1 MTIQIPIISTYSDK
15 GAKKAKSSLEELS
28 GVAKKLGGYLGLA
41 FSVNAVKN
49 YAVQSVKAYAAD
61 EKAAK
66 ELART
71 LAQVGESR
79 NASMTEDYIQSLQKA
94 TGILDDELRPAL
106 GSLVRVTQ
114 DSVKAQELLALALD
128 ISAGTGKDLGSVSM
142 ALAKAYGGNTTALS
156 RLGAGLTA
164 AELASK
170 DFETIQKKLAYT
182 FKGASS
188 QAAETF
194 EGQLKR
200 LNAAAADAKETIGK
214 GLVDALKT
222 ANGSEGIKPL
232 IDSISSSAE
241 DVANFARGIGII
253 ADKLNVR
260 VGDES
265 VGGLLRDMLSK
276 PLMSLPVVGAYA
288 QAIADLG
295 KKQADMQNK
304 TNASVRKTAI
314 WGQYMADKA
323 AKAELARQKKLAD
336 AQKKAERE
344 KALLK
349 KANTLMDLDQIQIVA
364 ALQGKITEDEKLR
377 LQLQMA
383 LLQDNATEADR
394 LSNKLALS
402 QLATT
407 GLAMAIANLPPA
419 LNPLRDY
426 PSYVNKAIDD
436 IQLIQDALNKL
447 KAPKLTVV
455 VDTVYTGG
463 GAKTGGGYTPSA
475 PEVFA
480 GMPTGGDQGAAQ
492 RALEYASMAKASLN
506 TQMPDW
512 ASYRAGERSTNIN
525 VTVQGNVIS
534 NRDLTD
540 SIRMGLLDSSASG
553 SVSNSL
559 RALGGG

>member
-1 MTIQIPIISTYSDK
+1 MTIQIPIVSTYSDK
-15 GAKKAKSSLEELS
+15 GTKKAKSDLDQL
-28 GVAKKLGGYLGLA
+28 GAAAKKLGGYLGLA
-41 FSVNAVKN
+41 FGVNAVKN
-49 YAVQSVKAYAAD
+49 FAVQSVKAYAAD

-79 NASMTEDYIQSLQKA
+79 NAIMAEDYIQSLQKA
-94 TGILDDELRPAL
+94 TGVLDDELRPAL
-106 GSLVRVTQ
+106 GSLVRVTE
-114 DSVKAQELLALALD
+114 DSLKAQDLLALALD
-128 ISAGTGKDLGSVSM
+128 VSAGTGKDLQSVSI

-164 AELASK
+164 ADLASK
-170 DFETIQKKLAYT
+170 DFEKIQKKLAYT

-188 QAAETF
+188 SAAESF
-194 EGQLKR
+194 AGQLKR

-222 ANGSEGIKPL
+222 VNGDQGIKPI
-232 IDSISSSAE
+232 IDAINAGAE
-241 DVANFARGIGII
+241 NIANFARGMGVI
-253 ADKLNVR
+253 ADKLNVK
-260 VGDES
+260 VGDNS
-265 VGGLLRDMLSK
+265 VGSVLMELLSN
-276 PLMSLPVVGAYA
+276 PTANIPVVGAYLD
-288 QAIADLG
+288 AITNLG
-295 KKQADMQNK
+295 KKSAELQTKAD
-304 TNASVRKTAI
+304 ASRQRTDLRRA
-314 WGQYMADKA
+314 YMADKA
-323 AKAELARQKKLAD
+323 AKAELARQKALTA

-349 KANTLMDLDQIQIVA
+349 KANTLMDMEQIQIIA
-364 ALQGKITEDEKLR
+364 ALQGKLTEDEKLR

-383 LLQDNATEADR
+383 LIQDNASEADR
-394 LSNKLALS
+394 LSTKLALS
-402 QLATT
+402 QIQTT

-419 LNPLRDY
+419 LNPLKDY
-426 PSYVNKAIDD
+426 PSYVNKALDD
-436 IQLIQDALNKL
+436 IKLVQDALDKL

-463 GAKTGGGYTPSA
+463 GNVPSSGGAKQIV

-492 RALEYASMAKASLN
+492 RALEYASMAKLN
-506 TQMPDW
+506 TQVPDW
-512 ASYRAGERSTNIN
+512 QSYRAGERASIN

>member
-1 MTIQIPIISTYSDK
+1 MTIQIPIVSTYSDK
-15 GAKKAKSSLEELS
+15 GTKKAKSDLDQL
-28 GVAKKLGGYLGLA
+28 GAAAKKLGGYLGLA
-41 FSVNAVKN
+41 FGVNAVKN
-49 YAVQSVKAYAAD
+49 FAVQSVKAYAAD

-79 NASMTEDYIQSLQKA
+79 NAIMAEDYIQSLQKA
-94 TGILDDELRPAL
+94 TGVLDDELRPAL
-106 GSLVRVTQ
+106 GSLVRVTE
-114 DSVKAQELLALALD
+114 DSVKAQDLLALALD
-128 ISAGTGKDLGSVSM
+128 VSAGTGKDLQSVSI

-164 AELASK
+164 ADLASK
-170 DFETIQKKLAYT
+170 DFEAIQKKLAYT

-188 QAAETF
+188 AAAESF
-194 EGQLKR
+194 AGQLKR

-222 ANGSEGIKPL
+222 VNGDQGIKPI
-232 IDSISSSAE
+232 IDAINAGAE
-241 DVANFARGIGII
+241 NIANFARGMGVI
-253 ADKLNVR
+253 ADKLNVK
-260 VGDES
+260 VGDNS
-265 VGGLLRDMLSK
+265 VGSVLMELLSN
-276 PLMSLPVVGAYA
+276 PTANIPVVGAYLD
-288 QAIADLG
+288 AITNLG
-295 KKQADMQNK
+295 KKSAELQTKAD
-304 TNASVRKTAI
+304 ASRQRTDLRRA
-314 WGQYMADKA
+314 YMADKA
-323 AKAELARQKKLAD
+323 AKAELARQKALTA

-349 KANTLMDLDQIQIVA
+349 KANTLMDMEQIQIIA
-364 ALQGKITEDEKLR
+364 ALQGKLTEDEKLR

-383 LLQDNATEADR
+383 LIQDNASEADR
-394 LSNKLALS
+394 LSTKLALS
-402 QLATT
+402 QIQTT

-419 LNPLRDY
+419 LNPLKDY
-426 PSYVNKAIDD
+426 PSYVNKALGD
-436 IQLIQDALNKL
+436 IKLIQDALDKL

-463 GAKTGGGYTPSA
+463 GNVPSSGGAKQIV

-492 RALEYASMAKASLN
+492 RALEYASMAKLN
-506 TQMPDW
+506 TQLPDYQ
-512 ASYRAGERSTNIN
+512 SYRAGERASIN

>member
-1 MTIQIPIISTYSDK
+1 MTIQIPIVSTYSDK
-15 GAKKAKSSLEELS
+15 GTKKAKSDLDQL
-28 GVAKKLGGYLGLA
+28 GAAAKKLGGYLGLA
-41 FSVNAVKN
+41 FGVNAVKN
-49 YAVQSVKAYAAD
+49 FAVQSVKAYAAD

-79 NASMTEDYIQSLQKA
+79 NAIMAEDYIQSLQKA
-94 TGILDDELRPAL
+94 TGVLDDELRPAL
-106 GSLVRVTQ
+106 GSLVRVTE
-114 DSVKAQELLALALD
+114 DSVKAQDLLALALD
-128 ISAGTGKDLGSVSM
+128 VSAGTGKDLQSVSI

-164 AELASK
+164 ADLASK
-170 DFETIQKKLAYT
+170 DFEAIQKKLAYT

-188 QAAETF
+188 AAAESF
-194 EGQLKR
+194 AGQLKR

-222 ANGSEGIKPL
+222 VNGDQGIKPI
-232 IDSISSSAE
+232 IDAINAGAE
-241 DVANFARGIGII
+241 NIANFARGMGVI
-253 ADKLNVR
+253 ADKLNVK
-260 VGDES
+260 VGDNS
-265 VGGLLRDMLSK
+265 VGSVLMELLSN
-276 PLMSLPVVGAYA
+276 PTANIPVVGAYLD
-288 QAIADLG
+288 AITNLG
-295 KKQADMQNK
+295 KKSLELQTKAD
-304 TNASVRKTAI
+304 ASRQRTDLRRA
-314 WGQYMADKA
+314 YMADKA
-323 AKAELARQKKLAD
+323 AKAELARQKALTA

-349 KANTLMDLDQIQIVA
+349 KANTLMDMEQIQIIA
-364 ALQGKITEDEKLR
+364 ALQGKLTEDEKLR

-383 LLQDNATEADR
+383 LIQDNASEADR
-394 LSNKLALS
+394 LSTKLALS
-402 QLATT
+402 QIQTT

-419 LNPLRDY
+419 LNPLKDY
-426 PSYVNKAIDD
+426 PSYVNKALDD
-436 IQLIQDALNKL
+436 IKLVQDALDKL

-463 GAKTGGGYTPSA
+463 GNVPSSGGAKQIV

-492 RALEYASMAKASLN
+492 RALEYASMAKLN
-506 TQMPDW
+506 TQLPDYQ
-512 ASYRAGERSTNIN
+512 SYRAGERASIN

>member
-1 MTIQIPIISTYSDK
+1 MTIQIPIVSTYSDK
-15 GAKKAKSSLEELS
+15 GTKKAKSDLDQLS
-28 GVAKKLGGYLGLA
+28 AAAKKLGSYLGLA
-41 FSVNAVKN
+41 FGVNAVKN
-49 YAVQSVKAYAAD
+49 FAVQSVKAYAAD

-79 NASMTEDYIQSLQKA
+79 NAIMAEDYIQSLQKA
-94 TGILDDELRPAL
+94 TGVLDDELRPAL
-106 GSLVRVTQ
+106 GSLVRVTE
-114 DSVKAQELLALALD
+114 DSAKAQDLLALALD
-128 ISAGTGKDLGSVSM
+128 VSAGTGKDLQSVSI

-164 AELASK
+164 ADLATK
-170 DFETIQKKLAYT
+170 DFEKIQKKLAYT

-188 QAAETF
+188 SAAETF
-194 EGQLKR
+194 AGQLKR
-200 LNAAAADAKETIGK
+200 LNAAAEDAKETIGK
-214 GLVDALKT
+214 GLVDALQT
-222 ANGSEGIKPL
+222 ANGNQGIKPI
-232 IDSISSSAE
+232 IDAISAGAE
-241 DVANFARGIGII
+241 NIANFARGMGVI
-253 ADKLNVR
+253 ADKLNVK
-260 VGDES
+260 VGDNS
-265 VGGLLRDMLSK
+265 VGSVLMELLSN
-276 PLMSLPVVGAYA
+276 PTANIPVVGAYLD
-288 QAIADLG
+288 AITNLG
-295 KKQADMQNK
+295 KKSAELQTKAD
-304 TNASVRKTAI
+304 ASRQRTDLRRA
-314 WGQYMADKA
+314 YMADKA
-323 AKAELARQKKLAD
+323 AKAELARQKALTA

-349 KANTLMDLDQIQIVA
+349 KANTLMDMDQIQIIA
-364 ALQGKITEDEKLR
+364 ALQGKLTEDEKLR

-383 LLQDNATEADR
+383 LIQDNASEADR
-394 LSNKLALS
+394 LSTKLALS
-402 QLATT
+402 QIQTT

-419 LNPLRDY
+419 LNPLKDY
-426 PSYVNKAIDD
+426 PSYVNKALDD
-436 IQLIQDALNKL
+436 IKLIQDALDKL

-463 GAKTGGGYTPSA
+463 GNVPSSGGAKQIV

-492 RALEYASMAKASLN
+492 RALEYASMAKLN
-506 TQMPDW
+506 TQLPDYQ
-512 ASYRAGERSTNIN
+512 SYRAGERASIN

>member
-1 MTIQIPIISTYSDK
+1 MTIQIPIVSTYSDK
-15 GAKKAKSSLEELS
+15 GAKKAKSDLDQL
-28 GVAKKLGGYLGLA
+28 GAAAKKLGGYLGLA
-41 FSVNAVKN
+41 FGVNAVKN
-49 YAVQSVKAYAAD
+49 FAVQSVKAYAAD

-79 NASMTEDYIQSLQKA
+79 NAIMAEDYIQSLQKA
-94 TGILDDELRPAL
+94 TGVLDDELRPAL
-106 GSLVRVTQ
+106 GSLVRVTE
-114 DSVKAQELLALALD
+114 DSTKAQDLLALALD
-128 ISAGTGKDLGSVSM
+128 VSAGTGKDLQSVSI

-164 AELASK
+164 ADLASK
-170 DFETIQKKLAYT
+170 DFEKIQKKLAYT

-188 QAAETF
+188 SAAETF
-194 EGQLKR
+194 AGQLKR

-222 ANGSEGIKPL
+222 ANGNQGIKPI
-232 IDSISSSAE
+232 IDAISAGAE
-241 DVANFARGIGII
+241 NIANFARGMGVI
-253 ADKLNVR
+253 ADKLNVK
-260 VGDES
+260 VGDNS
-265 VGGLLRDMLSK
+265 VGSVLMELLSN
-276 PLMSLPVVGAYA
+276 PTANIPVVGAYLD
-288 QAIADLG
+288 AITNLG
-295 KKQADMQNK
+295 KKSAELQTKAD
-304 TNASVRKTAI
+304 ASRQRTDLRRA
-314 WGQYMADKA
+314 YMADKA
-323 AKAELARQKKLAD
+323 AKAELARQKALTA

-349 KANTLMDLDQIQIVA
+349 KANTLMDMEQIQIIA
-364 ALQGKITEDEKLR
+364 ALQGKLTEDEKLR

-383 LLQDNATEADR
+383 LIQDNASEADR
-394 LSNKLALS
+394 LSTKLALS
-402 QLATT
+402 QIQTT

-419 LNPLRDY
+419 LNPLKDY
-426 PSYVNKAIDD
+426 PSYVNKALDD
-436 IQLIQDALNKL
+436 IKLVQDALDKL

-463 GAKTGGGYTPSA
+463 GNVPSSGGAKQIV

-492 RALEYASMAKASLN
+492 RALEYASMAKLN
-506 TQMPDW
+506 TQLPDYQ
-512 ASYRAGERSTNIN
+512 SYRAGERASIN

>member
-49 YAVQSVKAYAAD
+49 FAAQSVKAYAAD

-79 NASMTEDYIQSLQKA
+79 NAIMAEDYVQSLQKA

-114 DSVKAQELLALALD
+114 DSAKAQELLALALD
-128 ISAGTGKDLGSVSM
+128 ISAGTGKDLGSVST
-142 ALAKAYGGNTTALS
+142 ALAKAYAGNTTALS

-164 AELASK
+164 ADLATK
-170 DFETIQKKLAYT
+170 DFEKIQKKLAYT

-200 LNAAAADAKETIGK
+200 LNAAAEDAKETIGK

-222 ANGSEGIKPL
+222 AGGNDGIKPL
-232 IDSISSSAE
+232 IDIISNSA
-241 DVANFARGIGII
+241 DDIANFARGIGVI

-260 VGDES
+260 IGNES

-276 PLMSLPVVGAYA
+276 PLMNIPIVGAYA
-288 QAIADLG
+288 DIISGIGKASQVQTKAD
-295 KKQADMQNK
+295 ASAER
-304 TNASVRKTAI
+304 TNLRRM
-314 WGQYMADKA
+314 YMADKA
-323 AKAELARQKKLAD
+323 AKAELARQQKLLA

-349 KANTLMDLDQIQIVA
+349 KANTLMDMEQIQIIA
-364 ALQGKITEDEKLR
+364 ALQGKITADEKLR

-383 LLQDNATEADR
+383 LIQDNATEADR
-394 LSNKLALS
+394 LSTQLALS
-402 QLATT
+402 QLKTT

-419 LNPLRDY
+419 LNPLKDY

-447 KAPKLTVV
+447 KAPKLTVT

-463 GAKTGGGYTPSA
+463 GGGAGGGGGRNII
-475 PEVFA
+475 PETFA
-480 GMPTGGDQGAAQ
+480 GLPTGGDQGAAQ

-512 ASYRAGERSTNIN
+512 ASYRAGERATNIN